1 MRHSA
6 SAVLANTMEIKEWV
20 LNNFKL
26 KDHSNENIVF
36 IIDSFTK
43 KAFLSR
49 KPVLGGSLTAAGFK

>member
-36 IIDSFTK
+36 IIDSFTQKSIPIK
-43 KAFLSR
+43 KACSWRVLNGSR
-49 KPVLGGSLTAAGFK
+49 F